1 MYVAGRKRCLSTGGR
16 GAPPPDASA
25 RAAQLSAQR
34 AVQAEQE
41 GYDAFCPFG
50 TLDIGVR
57 AARRFVKIP
66 VVGQAEA
73 CFPFCGLLDRPFAS
87 CSYMPGGEDRD
98 GPGGDVHLPH
108 RVLGQGAV

>member
-1 MYVAGRKRCLSTGGR
+1 MSITCPLPPASHR
-16 GAPPPDASA
+16 GAVAWVEPPPDAAA

-57 AARRFVKIP
+57 EARTCVQIP

-73 CFPFCGLLDRPFAS
+73 CFLFCGLT
-87 CSYMPGGEDRD
+87 
-98 GPGGDVHLPH
+98 GPPVRQLLLYA
-108 RVLGQGAV
+108 RQ